1 MRSMQRKPYN
11 GKESSRRRLKD
22 QFQGLMLQLE
32 GCEVALGRNCKEV
45 FFMEFPIFSPACFFL
60 GQRGQGEAFKGGS

>member
-32 GCEVALGRNCKEV
+32 EWGGALGRNCKEA
-45 FFMEFPIFSPACFFL
+45 FFMEFSIFSPACFFL